1 MAAEVMLLD
10 GVVLPDD
17 VVLPGDVVLE
27 LAVVVT
33 LLLLVVLELGVV
45 VAAELAL
52 VFALVLLLEAVVPFA
67 GVVVLLA
74 AVVGGALVEFP
85 VSRAQPKRS
94 NLMEMWLFQSKGL
107 TRIHLA
113 MTGQSKLLV
122 TMEFSSVFPTKIV
135 SLTVWSPIGCQ
146 LLELLLQ
153 SILY

>member
-17 VVLPGDVVLE
+17 VGLE

-67 GVVVLLA
+67 GAVVLLA

-85 VSRAQPKRS
+85 DC
-94 NLMEMWLFQSKGL
+94 N
-107 TRIHLA
+107 RI
-113 MTGQSKLLV
+113 
-122 TMEFSSVFPTKIV
+122 
-135 SLTVWSPIGCQ
+135 
-146 LLELLLQ
+146 
-153 SILY
+153 SIQKF

>member
-1 MAAEVMLLD
+1 MLLD

-52 VFALVLLLEAVVPFA
+52 VFALVLLLLLEAVVPFA

>member
-1 MAAEVMLLD
+1 MLLD

-17 VVLPGDVVLE
+17 VVLLGDVVLE

-67 GVVVLLA
+67 VVLLA

>member
-1 MAAEVMLLD
+1 MLLD

-45 VAAELAL
+45 AAELAL

-67 GVVVLLA
+67 GAVVLLA